1 MGNSGGRT
9 VTWATKT
16 LKEFQDALASS
27 DPTPG
32 GGSAAAVALGQ
43 AAALAVMVSEL
54 TLAKESLS
62 EGWSISEQVRSVAEP
77 FLKTGLELATSD
89 SDAFDAV
96 VASFR
101 LPRETDGDKEKRR
114 DAIRAAI
121 LGAAEVPYQTATS
134 ALQLLR
140 LLPELAEKGNPNATS
155 DVGVSALL
163 ASAALKGAIF
173 NVEINLQSLPSEMG
187 IEMRENLA
195 NLIEEG
201 RIYSRMSM
209 DAVRE
214 RLANS

>member
-1 MGNSGGRT
+1 MGTSGGRG

-16 LKEFQDALASS
+16 LREFQDALASS

-62 EGWSISEQVRSVAEP
+62 EGWSISKEVKSVAEP

-89 SDAFDAV
+89 SNAFDAV

-101 LPRETDGDKEKRR
+101 LPRETDEDKGKRR
-114 DAIRAAI
+114 DAIRSAT

-140 LLPELAEKGNPNATS
+140 LLPKLAEKGNPNAAS

-173 NVEINLQSLPSEMG
+173 NVDINLQSLPEEMG
-187 IEMRENLA
+187 MEMRENLA

>member
-1 MGNSGGRT
+1 M
-9 VTWATKT
+9 TWSTKT

-62 EGWSISEQVRSVAEP
+62 DGWAISKQVKSVAEP

-89 SDAFDAV
+89 SVAFDAV

-101 LPRETDGDKEKRR
+101 LPRETDEDKEKRR
-114 DAIRAAI
+114 DEIRLAT

-140 LLPELAEKGNPNATS
+140 LLPELGAKGNPNAAS

-187 IEMRENLA
+187 MEMRENLA
-195 NLIEEG
+195 SLIEEG
-201 RIYSRMSM
+201 RVYSRMSM

>member
-1 MGNSGGRT
+1 
-9 VTWATKT
+9 
-16 LKEFQDALASS
+16 
-27 DPTPG
+27 
-32 GGSAAAVALGQ
+32 
-43 AAALAVMVSEL
+43 MVSEL

-62 EGWSISEQVRSVAEP
+62 DGWAISKQVKSVAEP
-77 FLKTGLELATSD
+77 FLITGLELATSD
-89 SDAFDAV
+89 SVAFDAV

-101 LPRETDGDKEKRR
+101 LPRETDEDKEKRR
-114 DAIRAAI
+114 DEIRLAT
-121 LGAAEVPYQTATS
+121 LGAATEVPYQTATS

-140 LLPELAEKGNPNATS
+140 LLPELGAKGNPNAAS

-187 IEMRENLA
+187 MEMRENLA
-195 NLIEEG
+195 SLIEEG
-201 RIYSRMSM
+201 RVYSRMSM

>member
-9 VTWATKT
+9 VTWSTKT

-62 EGWSISEQVRSVAEP
+62 GGWSISEHVRSVAEP

-101 LPRETDGDKEKRR
+101 LPRETDEDKGKRR
-114 DAIRAAI
+114 DAIRLAT

-140 LLPELAEKGNPNATS
+140 LLPKLAAKGNPNAAS
-155 DVGVSALL
+155 DVMARYWRMTGHDVLHPIGTHLVCLQNNLL
-163 ASAALKGAIF
+163 SKQVHNPGTLPRRIF
-173 NVEINLQSLPSEMG
+173 PISN
-187 IEMRENLA
+187 A
-195 NLIEEG
+195 N
-201 RIYSRMSM
+201 
-209 DAVRE
+209 
-214 RLANS
+214 